1 MFEIGN
7 LANHCFRTLL
17 IDIGSRDD
25 KSRIEPD
32 ICNYLWVVLFV
43 QCR

>member
-25 KSRIEPD
+25 KSLLRFLY
-32 ICNYLWVVLFV
+32 NVVES
-43 QCR
+43 